1 MEKAS
6 FDCPIISP
14 ANAASEWPTDGWI
27 GNLTYVLTTPCGHL
41 APKTSNSGSNQ
52 LVPILSFQEL
62 TGMLYVIVFFCFVF
76 FNRNVKKSSGNLRLI
91 DSELEITVEA
101 SSTER
106 FPVKIRPS
114 KAKVIDLLAEI
125 EQKLGIPAKD
135 QKVYHGMAR
144 ISDAPQRG
152 LPPKLISSLQPTVV
166 VIVPEYINI
175 TVQDMDSGENC
186 IVKFDKAK
194 TLKDLLVEI
203 PLCRNLPENIKATFY
218 FKGEELRPT
227 QNDETLSSLEFCCGS
242 KLDMKR

>member
-1 MEKAS
+1 MDA
-6 FDCPIISP
+6 
-14 ANAASEWPTDGWI
+14 
-27 GNLTYVLTTPCGHL
+27 
-41 APKTSNSGSNQ
+41 
-52 LVPILSFQEL
+52 LSLF
-62 TGMLYVIVFFCFVF
+62 VFCF

-91 DSELEITVEA
+91 DSELEINVEA

-114 KAKVIDLLAEI
+114 KAKVIDLMAGI
-125 EQKLGIPAKD
+125 EENLGIPVKD

-186 IVKFDKAK
+186 IVKVDKAK
-194 TLKDLLVEI
+194 TLNDFLLEI

-218 FKGEELRPT
+218 FKGEELLPT
-227 QNDETLSSLEFCCGS
+227 QNVETLSSLEFCCGS

>member
-1 MEKAS
+1 MS
-6 FDCPIISP
+6 LLLF
-14 ANAASEWPTDGWI
+14 
-27 GNLTYVLTTPCGHL
+27 
-41 APKTSNSGSNQ
+41 
-52 LVPILSFQEL
+52 
-62 TGMLYVIVFFCFVF
+62 VFF
-76 FNRNVKKSSGNLRLI
+76 FNRNVKKLSGNLRLI

-114 KAKVIDLLAEI
+114 KAKVIDLMAEI
-125 EQKLGIPAKD
+125 EGKLEIPVKD

-186 IVKFDKAK
+186 IVKVDEAK
-194 TLKDLLVEI
+194 TLKDFLVEI